1 SVAPENAQIYSG
13 ADVGQRT
20 FVGKL
25 PERPV
30 VFDVFDE
37 EIIIS
42 NPERIISKIVFQQ
55 FIVKMFATINDW
67 LNVVMLFHRVEP
79 LLQSDFKAVHR
90 LIGRVGFYIQH
101 RSQISRFELHI
112 SDKILSLQQAVFIGA
127 VKMVSTPNK

>member
-1 SVAPENAQIYSG
+1 FSFCFFFSSRRRHTRFSRDWSS
-13 ADVGQRT
+13 DVCSSD
-20 FVGKL
+20 L
-25 PERPV
+25 
-30 VFDVFDE
+30 
-37 EIIIS
+37 
-42 NPERIISKIVFQQ
+42 
-55 FIVKMFATINDW
+55 MFATINDW